1 MKRNYSLYFL
11 GIGMVAFVIQM
22 LIIGFGYLDNNQLS
36 TLEQFVVVEE
46 TTFKTIISDIWAGVI
61 GTLLLMIL
69 FVRRMLKGPEAMLV
83 LVCVM
88 LWIVQIL
95 KLRTPDMGLT
105 DVVLKYIVGV
115 IGLVFTT
122 VAAFR
127 DAYII
132 KNNDEDSEK

>member
-36 TLEQFVVVEE
+36 TLEQFAVVEE
-46 TTFKTIISDIWAGVI
+46 TTFKTIISEIWAGVI